1 MGDDR
6 GEQMEYNLDSKSVNS
21 LSQFYFKIF
30 LFDAMCFWNYTNN
43 MYSVQNI
50 HFFKKM
56 SLVCLICISVAVLG
70 FFCTF
75 YSTCN
80 RILPE
85 LIWHLY

>member
-50 HFFKKM
+50 HFF
-56 SLVCLICISVAVLG
+56 
-70 FFCTF
+70 
-75 YSTCN
+75 
-80 RILPE
+80 
-85 LIWHLY
+85 